1 MTVQDR
7 IEGDAAWRPDD
18 RAPPPPDGQDSND
31 ERTMAMLAWA
41 LLLAGVVTF
50 IAGVVAVIIAY
61 ARRGGAPDLWRGH
74 YGAVIKMFWIWLLL
88 LVIGTP
94 LTLIVI
100 GYAVLAV
107 ATIWTAVVGVRGLF
121 RAAENKPA

>member
-1 MTVQDR
+1 MSVQDR
-7 IEGDAAWRPDD
+7 IDGDAAWRPDD
-18 RAPPPPDGQDSND
+18 PAPRPPNGADSND

-50 IAGVVAVIIAY
+50 VAGVVAVIVAY
-61 ARRGGAPDLWRGH
+61 ARRGNAPEPWRGH
-74 YGAVIKMFWIWLLL
+74 YGAVIRMFWIWLLL

-94 LTLIVI
+94 LTLIVV
-100 GYAVLAV
+100 GYAVLAI

-121 RAAENKPA
+121 RASENKPV